1 MAARWF
7 GWGQAAAERD
17 ADRQLVLEAL
27 SVVRDATVALANA
40 QQAQALVQ
48 KAWLE
53 SFQAAGQGES
63 SVVTFEDELQRQT
76 QRDLDVL
83 QKAGYPGGGSA
94 VDQDQW
100 LQSFMSQPL

>member
-1 MAARWF
+1 MGVRWF
-7 GWGQAAAERD
+7 GWGQASAERD

-53 SFQAAGQGES
+53 SFQSVGPGES
-63 SVVTFEDELQRQT
+63 SVVTIEDELQRQT
-76 QRDLDVL
+76 QRDLAVL
-83 QKAGYPGGGSA
+83 QKAGFPGVGSA

-100 LQSFMSQPL
+100 LQQFMSQPL

>member
-1 MAARWF
+1 MGAKWWPF
-7 GWGQAAAERD
+7 GQASVERD

-53 SFQAAGQGES
+53 SFQSAGQGES
-63 SVVTFEDELQRQT
+63 TVVTMEDELLRQT

-94 VDQDQW
+94 LDQDQW